1 MTNKTVTHEI
11 KLDKS
16 LKTILWALVIGVM
29 LNAIPQGT
37 LIDDAVADDGHIISR
52 ILFCIDGS
60 RISNNKLITYC
71 NS

>member
-16 LKTILWALVIGVM
+16 LKTILWALAIGVM

-37 LIDDAVADDGHIISR
+37 LIEDALAERLSGGIDVTLYNGMSR
-52 ILFCIDGS
+52 S
-60 RISNNKLITYC
+60 WN
-71 NS
+71 